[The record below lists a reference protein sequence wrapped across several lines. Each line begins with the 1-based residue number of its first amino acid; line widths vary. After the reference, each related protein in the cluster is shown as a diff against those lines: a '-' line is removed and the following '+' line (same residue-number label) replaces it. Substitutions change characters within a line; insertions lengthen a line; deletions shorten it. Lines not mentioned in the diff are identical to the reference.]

1 VAVQCTLPA
10 SYGTAAHRHAMPCQP
25 VLQRDGTARH
35 GTARHGAAQH
45 GTARHGAAWHGMAR
59 HSAARRGTHGTA
71 QHGMGSCLF
80 EPMAHSFDELDVR
93 LPQHRTL
100 LLQ

>member
-1 VAVQCTLPA
+1 MAVQCTLPA

-35 GTARHGAAQH
+35 GTARHG
-45 GTARHGAAWHGMAR
+45 TAWQGMAR